1 MRKRSSGTSLMFITG
16 SCSHSHTHTEPQTRH
31 EHVSRT
37 PLSKFQGLDS
47 TALAHHMLISGH
59 HVCACVAEAGVCMLI
74 ACSSHAS
81 NSHAHTCLRHTPCAC
96 CDEAKKSSKH
106 TNGIEHDLQS
116 STPRTPASWDDLPLR
131 AWMVCSAAP
140 RRAALP
146 RGCRASSQGAGRQ
159 QGAQTLLPC
168 RGAGHMGGSPAR
180 LLRASAH
187 HNTVFN
193 FRG

>member
-59 HVCACVAEAGVCMLI
+59 HVCACVAEAGVCMFI

-81 NSHAHTCLRHTPCAC
+81 NSHAHTCLRHTHVHVVM
-96 CDEAKKSSKH
+96 KQKS
-106 TNGIEHDLQS
+106 LQNTQMEL
-116 STPRTPASWDDLPLR
+116 STIFSPPLHARLLPGMICRCVLG
-131 AWMVCSAAP
+131 WSAP
-140 RRAALP
+140 RRRGALHCLVLP
-146 RGCRASSQGAGRQ
+146 RRFTGSGTPPRCTDTASLLRRGAHGRQ
-159 QGAQTLLPC
+159 PRPFAPRLGAP
-168 RGAGHMGGSPAR
+168 
-180 LLRASAH
+180 
-187 HNTVFN
+187 
-193 FRG
+193 